1 MASPEDFANAQLYLH
16 KVVHAAAVGGQVDAA
31 DVQPLILQA
40 VQQLNG
46 INQLLNQH
54 INDSNQQFNQINH
67 RLNNIDQQFNNINQ
81 QFNGINQHF
90 EGVNQQFEGVNQ
102 HLHVIDERLNRIEG
116 RLVDMNEVLCQA
128 YNQGCKD
135 GAERQ
140 YKVIPF
146 RLPDGGVELPETVG
160 LPPLRN
166 ARAIEN
172 LEDAHLNTYLLQ
184 YNIPRAGNLN
194 RRTKVQR
201 LKAFIGG
208 TLSSS

>member
-1 MASPEDFANAQLYLH
+1 MPIQLPPVHLPDIELPPEPADPPNLMDIHRAWMFCRRVDNRFQLAGVNATADYMASPEDFANAQLYLH

-90 EGVNQQFEGVNQ
+90 
-102 HLHVIDERLNRIEG
+102 HVIDERLNRIEG
-116 RLVDMNEVLCQA
+116 RLVDMNEVLCQVSTI
-128 YNQGCKD
+128 QS
-135 GAERQ
+135 
-140 YKVIPF
+140 
-146 RLPDGGVELPETVG
+146 T
-160 LPPLRN
+160 PP
-166 ARAIEN
+166 
-172 LEDAHLNTYLLQ
+172 HQLLQ
-184 YNIPRAGNLN
+184 
-194 RRTKVQR
+194 
-201 LKAFIGG
+201 F
-208 TLSSS
+208 SSVI